1 LDLDRLDLREIDVVS
16 EGEWA
21 SFDLCTPLG
30 RGSFRLR
37 TMMLCIYFFCESIA
51 MLHKSI
57 AFRKMSSLSDFLAS
71 IVVWLFMICFFFIAK
86 VMDALGTPR
95 LLNKYELMNTRMQ
108 VGKYLV
114 LANSVQEL
122 LKTTS
127 VRIQNDI
134 QQRKNFKNTLETKL
148 RAYVKNIKKKQPRIS
163 RKELV
168 AILSRDYFQELQE
181 IGATIDGIKVF
192 EDHRKLLHSYMN
204 EIFRTVTSNENALA
218 TQQLAHDLKTMLN
231 GLGNIKLNTTVLTDD
246 IENNLNEAS
255 SKLLDMSE
263 KAQETLLNTRDALNG
278 NQMEEIK
285 INDSVLNSILM
296 DVEVEVE
303 EPIRSSMSKPMASS
317 DL

>member
-1 LDLDRLDLREIDVVS
+1 
-16 EGEWA
+16 
-21 SFDLCTPLG
+21 
-30 RGSFRLR
+30 
-37 TMMLCIYFFCESIA
+37 

-57 AFRKMSSLSDFLAS
+57 AFCKMSSLSDFLAS

-127 VRIQNDI
+127 ARIQNDI

-148 RAYVKNIKKKQPRIS
+148 RAYVKKIKKRQPRIS

-168 AILSRDYFQELQE
+168 AILSRDYFQDLQE

-278 NQMEEIK
+278 NQMEDIK

>member
-1 LDLDRLDLREIDVVS
+1 M
-16 EGEWA
+16 

-37 TMMLCIYFFCESIA
+37 TMMIGIYIFFCELIA
-51 MLHKSI
+51 ILHKSI

-71 IVVWLFMICFFFIAK
+71 IVVWLFMICFFIVAK

-114 LANSVQEL
+114 LANSVQDL

-127 VRIQNDI
+127 ARMQNDI

-168 AILSRDYFQELQE
+168 AILSRDYSQELLE
-181 IGATIDGIKVF
+181 IGATIDGIKMF
-192 EDHRKLLHSYMN
+192 EDHRHILHSYMN
-204 EIFRTVTSNENALA
+204 EIFRTVSSNENALA
-218 TQQLAHDLKTMLN
+218 TQQLAYDLKTMLN

-246 IENNLNEAS
+246 IENNLSEAS

-263 KAQETLLNTRDALNG
+263 KAQETLLNTRDALSG
-278 NQMEEIK
+278 NKMEDIK

-296 DVEVEVE
+296 EVETEVE
-303 EPIRSSMSKPMASS
+303 EPIRSSMSKQMASA